1 MSKEWLHYNPVR
13 IHFGRGI
20 RRVLNHKISGKRC
33 LFFTSKRGYQK
44 ITEDPVMRSIQN
56 ATKFTWVDSIN
67 SYPSLDSIQEITNAH
82 ASEVF
87 DYIIGWGGGSV
98 IDTAK
103 SCSIALAPELK
114 GMPLDKIIS
123 AAPYN
128 GLKRKMPVISIPTTA
143 GTGTEVTPY
152 ATIWDNRL
160 KKKLSLYGESL
171 YSSIAIIDSEL
182 TDDLPMD
189 VALSTGL
196 DAINQAV
203 ESIWNKNATPITL
216 NLAERSLLL
225 GFNALPK
232 LISGEARS
240 VDYDDMAECSMLA
253 GMAIS
258 QTKTALCH
266 SIGYPL
272 TAHFSVPHGL
282 ACAFTMTAVLKVNM
296 QVDDGRMDKLR
307 QTLGCED
314 LIEAFQNLTSNLG
327 VLNEIKKYIGSVAEL
342 EPLIGDMYLKDRADN
357 NLAPVNESIIRQILI
372 DSWS

>member
-1 MSKEWLHYNPVR
+1 MSKDWLHYNPVR

-20 RRVLNHKISGKRC
+20 RRVLSHEISGKRC
-33 LFFTSKRGYQK
+33 LFFTSKRGHMK
-44 ITEDPVMRSIQN
+44 ITEDPVMRSIQDT
-56 ATKFTWVDSIN
+56 TKFTWVDSIN

-98 IDTAK
+98 IDSAK

-114 GMPLDKIIS
+114 GIPLDKIIS
-123 AAPYN
+123 AAPYHE
-128 GLKRKMPVISIPTTA
+128 LKGKMPVISIPTTA

-152 ATIWDNRL
+152 ATIWDNRV
-160 KKKLSLYGESL
+160 KKKLSVYGESL
-171 YSSIAIIDSEL
+171 YCNIAIIDSEL
-182 TDDLPMD
+182 TEDLPRD

-196 DAINQAV
+196 DAINQAA

-216 NLAERSLLL
+216 RLAERSLLL
-225 GFNALPK
+225 GFNALPR

-272 TAHFSVPHGL
+272 TAHFSIPHGL
-282 ACAFTMTAVLKVNM
+282 ACAFTMAAVLKVNM
-296 QVDDGRMDKLR
+296 QVDDGRIDKLR
-307 QTLGCED
+307 QVLGCED
-314 LIEAFQNLTSNLG
+314 LLKVFQDLTSNLG
-327 VLNEIKKYIGSVAEL
+327 VLTEIKKYIGSVTQL
-342 EPLIGDMYLKDRADN
+342 ESLIGDMYLKDRADN